1 MRASTRLHEVW
12 GALLALLLAAGCS
25 TTGRLDYETIESPA
39 MERPM
44 DYGVYLPPDF
54 SPDEELPLV
63 VFLHG
68 GGDDH
73 RSFDEAD
80 VGEKIDRALAERR
93 VPRAVI
99 VVPNGELGFW
109 VNWHDGSQRWADW
122 VLDDLVPHAQATY
135 GTRSCPEGCHL
146 MGVSMGG
153 FGTINMAMKHPETF
167 ATITPISA
175 PIRNTEEMMAFSE
188 SGFVAQMVP
197 VERIFGPLERER
209 VRQSD
214 PYVQWTSPADLHGMD
229 LMLVWGDADRE
240 GIRRHGARFHEHLL
254 DHAIPHDLLVYP
266 GGHVWASWDAAIVE
280 ALRRQLGAP

>member
-1 MRASTRLHEVW
+1 
-12 GALLALLLAAGCS
+12 
-25 TTGRLDYETIESPA
+25 
-39 MERPM
+39 M

-54 SPDEELPLV
+54 SPDEALPLV

-73 RSFDEAD
+73 RSFGEAD
-80 VGEKIDRALAERR
+80 LGRKLDRALAQRR

-109 VNWHDGSQRWADW
+109 VNWYDGSQRWADW

-153 FGTINMAMKHPETF
+153 FGTINMAMNNPGAF

-175 PIRNTEEMMAFSE
+175 PIMNTEEMIEFSE
-188 SGFVAQMVP
+188 RGFVARMVP
-197 VERIFGPLERER
+197 VERVFGPLEPER
-209 VRQSD
+209 VRRSD
-214 PYVQWTSPADLHGMD
+214 PYVQWTRPVHLEGTD
-229 LMLVWGDADRE
+229 LMLVWGDADRK
-240 GIRRHGARFHEHLL
+240 GIRRQGARFHQHLL
-254 DHAIPHDLLVYP
+254 DHDIPHDLLVYP
-266 GGHVWASWDAAIVE
+266 GGHQWASWDAAIVE
-280 ALRRQLGAP
+280 ALRRQVGE